1 MNIKRGSAELHT
13 YANLPTHTLIIFQ
26 SRLIPPARQTLAT
39 PLSFISLG
47 EEGGG
52 ELGTMKKK
60 KMKKNRFASGCIVR
74 FERPAAAAVGRMLV
88 GRLLGWQEWNGSQR
102 RVPHT
107 AYLILETAFQKLLPI
122 RTLPF
127 ISIYILRRGCKQRV
141 TSYTG
146 RHGMTIQILAS
157 MDLQIT
163 D

>member
-1 MNIKRGSAELHT
+1 MNIKRGSDELHT
-13 YANLPTHTLIIFQ
+13 YANLPIHTLIIFQ

-122 RTLPF
+122 LVLDLIARRTV
-127 ISIYILRRGCKQRV
+127 Q
-141 TSYTG
+141 
-146 RHGMTIQILAS
+146 
-157 MDLQIT
+157 
-163 D
+163 